1 MDKLALEI
9 NWHKILLID
18 KEQVFCRIVSQFE
31 NISSEGKME
40 KRYQIFISSTFAD
53 LEEERK
59 GVMQAVIG
67 LNCFPAGME
76 MFPASNKEQFQ
87 YIQSVIDE
95 SDYYIIIVAG
105 KYGSIAEDGISY
117 TEKEFDY
124 ARGKGIPILAF
135 VKKDIETLPAEK
147 VERDKSSI
155 KKLEKF
161 RNKVLDGRL
170 VKFWNNGDE
179 LKYELHSSLSHEMK
193 INPRVGWIR
202 GNTSVDLELHTTID
216 RLRQENQQLKE
227 DNNELLKHNIKIDE
241 KNHNIYEKEFEKKLK
256 ARFEVPLYEYVN
268 DSVETLR
275 EENIS
280 IFDIFENVGFR
291 IFHPFNRK
299 DLRRLLDAW
308 LGGEEGKIARN
319 TVETIIMKLLAL
331 KLIEVDGYDEI
342 DQIETTALGKRIILS
357 TVKF

>member
-1 MDKLALEI
+1 
-9 NWHKILLID
+9 
-18 KEQVFCRIVSQFE
+18 
-31 NISSEGKME
+31 ME
-40 KRYQIFISSTFAD
+40 KRYQVFISSTFAD

-59 GVMQAVIG
+59 GVMEAIIG

-135 VKKDIETLPAEK
+135 VKKDIDTLPAEK
-147 VERDKSSI
+147 VERDKVKI

-170 VKFWNNGDE
+170 VKFWDNGDE
-179 LKYELHSSLSHEMK
+179 LKYNLHSSLSHEMK

-202 GNTSVDLELHTTID
+202 GNTSVDLELHNTID
-216 RLRQENQQLKE
+216 KLRQENLQLQE
-227 DNNELLKHNIKIDE
+227 DNKKLLQQSTKTDDE
-241 KNHNIYEKEFEKKLK
+241 KRDKYEKEFENKLK
-256 ARFEVPLYEYVN
+256 SKFSITLYN
-268 DSVETLR
+268 DIGEPSCPVE
-275 EENIS
+275 IC
-280 IFDIFENVGFR
+280 IYDILEKIGFR
-291 IFHPFNRK
+291 ILHSFNRN
-299 DLRRLLDAW
+299 DLKNELDYW
-308 LGGEEGKIARN
+308 LGNEE
-319 TVETIIMKLLAL
+319 VEIIRYDMEQIIMRLLAL
-331 KLIEVDGYDEI
+331 KLIEADGYNED
-342 DQIETTALGKRIILS
+342 DYIETTDLGKKIILS